1 MSIFRE
7 NGGLNIKRFFLSPKR
22 ISLRAI
28 ASFDVFCAKI
38 CVRVSAIDDWKE
50 PVPPQNR
57 QNPLSNPIY
66 IPTRMHILVTIGLG
80 VLELWEGLHYSL
92 PRAHSLK
99 SFLEHSSATTPTLG
113 LLYVT
118 VCCV

>member
-50 PVPPQNR
+50 PVPPKKSTKPLIQSNIYPNPYAHFGDNR
-57 QNPLSNPIY
+57 FGCFGVVGG
-66 IPTRMHILVTIGLG
+66 VTL
-80 VLELWEGLHYSL
+80 L
-92 PRAHSLK
+92 PS
-99 SFLEHSSATTPTLG
+99 PG
-113 LLYVT
+113 P
-118 VCCV
+118 